1 MKRNIAII
9 AGIILLMASNS
20 LFAQDK
26 ANKLLAD
33 LTKNIETHENMVVDF
48 TYQITD
54 NSTQDGEM
62 NLGKVGKAFF
72 KGDAYC
78 IKMEDQHTISDGTTK
93 WTYYPDDKE
102 VLVSN
107 ITEGDISPLAFLSEI
122 KEHGTAKLKDTDS
135 EGNTTIEILES
146 DGSAT
151 GFSIQFDKKGNV
163 KKIVMDFDEEGR
175 MILTIIETK
184 YDQKLS
190 PDQFTFNTATYPNVE
205 VIDMR

>member
-1 MKRNIAII
+1 MKRNITII
-9 AGIILLMASNS
+9 VGIILLMASNS

-33 LTKNIETHENMVVDF
+33 LAKKIETHENMVVDF

-54 NSTQDGEM
+54 DPTQDGEM
-62 NLGKVGKAFF
+62 NVGKAFF

-93 WTYYPDDKE
+93 WTYYLEDEE

-107 ITEGDISPLAFLSEI
+107 VTKDDFSPLEIISEI
-122 KEHGTAKLKDTDS
+122 KKNGSAKLKDTDS
-135 EGNTTIEILES
+135 EGNTIIEILES
-146 DGSAT
+146 DGSDS
-151 GFSIQFDKKGNV
+151 GIYIQFDKKGNV
-163 KKIVMDFDEEGR
+163 INIIMDFDEEG
-175 MILTIIETK
+175 IAIFSIVDTK
-184 YDQKLS
+184 YDQKLN
-190 PDQFTFNTATYPNVE
+190 PNQFVFDQKRHPNVE

>member
-33 LTKNIETHENMVVDF
+33 LAKKLETHENLVVDF

-54 NSTQDGEM
+54 DPTQDGEV
-62 NLGKVGKAFF
+62 NKGKAFF
-72 KGDAYC
+72 KGDAYY
-78 IKMEDQHTISDGTTK
+78 IVMADHHTISDGTTK
-93 WTYYPDDKE
+93 WTYYIDDEE

-107 ITEGDISPLAFLSEI
+107 VTEDDFSPLAIISEI
-122 KEHGTAKLKDTDS
+122 KKDDSAKLKDTDS
-135 EGNTTIEILES
+135 EGNTIIEILES
-146 DGSAT
+146 DGSDT
-151 GFSIQFDKKGNV
+151 GIYIQFDKKGNA
-163 KKIVMDFDEEGR
+163 KKIVLDFDEEGSVV
-175 MILTIIETK
+175 LNIIDTK

-190 PDQFTFNTATYPNVE
+190 PNKFVFNKEIHPNVE
-205 VIDMR
+205 IIDMR